1 MIHARR
7 QPKRYVTAIA
17 VRFDK
22 TAIAQQVF
30 ERIGKALG
38 LIKLRAGDFAAGA
51 DDGITGAD
59 KDIGT
64 GVDRARTILQFARE
78 AIVHAAELRPLRLP
92 QVEAGKLPPN
102 PDRKVADD
110 RLFDAAEPADEL
122 SREAARNAVGQE
134 EIDILLFDQAH
145 QLGTD
150 RHGTVNS
157 GT

>member
-1 MIHARR
+1 MRCASTRPR
-7 QPKRYVTAIA
+7 SPSKSSR
-17 VRFDK
+17 
-22 TAIAQQVF
+22 
-30 ERIGKALG
+30 RIGKALG

-51 DDGITGAD
+51 DDGIAGAD

-64 GVDRARTILQFARE
+64 GIDRARTILQFARE
-78 AIVHAAELRPLRLP
+78 AIVHAAELRSLGLP
-92 QVEAGKLPPN
+92 QVEARKLPPN

-110 RLFDAAEPADEL
+110 RLFNAAEPADEL